1 MTPSILVFAACV
13 AAVTLIAG
21 LAYRRVWV
29 RLRGTAVTPTGFGVF
44 LALALLAASLAFRLP
59 GAVSIAFS
67 IIAGATAIYWLDDLR
82 ELSAR
87 LRMAVSFATGA
98 AVCGLLLSGDATLPL
113 WLVVGACVAAGGVN
127 VVLTNI
133 VNFYDGA
140 DLNLATFIA
149 LTAGGILLLAGGST
163 AMTVSAVA
171 CLGFIAP
178 FAIMNSRPRTIYL
191 GDAGSF
197 AFACLLTMMAI
208 IYLKGD
214 GEVPPTVAIPLA
226 LPAFDTFY
234 VFCIRMIEK
243 HDLMTRNYL
252 HLYQRLNEHR
262 RGFFYLVPQFVNAF
276 MVLAASMV
284 LETVGVHPF
293 VAVALSAIGVTV
305 PFYFACRRFL
315 LPRAAGAGA
324 SS

>member
-1 MTPSILVFAACV
+1 MTPSPLVFAACV

-21 LAYRRVWV
+21 LTYRHVWI
-29 RLRGTAVTPTGFGVF
+29 RLRGTAVTPTGFGAL
-44 LALALLAASLAFRLP
+44 LAVALLAASLTFRLP
-59 GAVSIAFS
+59 VPVCIAFGV
-67 IIAGATAIYWLDDLR
+67 ICGATAIYWLDDLR

-87 LRMAVSFATGA
+87 LRMAVSFATGG
-98 AVCGLLLSGDATLPL
+98 AVCGLLLWGDVNLPL
-113 WLVVGACVAAGGVN
+113 WLIVGACLAAGALN

-149 LTAGGILLLAGGST
+149 LTAIGILVLAGGST
-163 AMTVSAVA
+163 AMTTAAIA

-208 IYLKGD
+208 VYLRGD
-214 GEVPPTVAIPLA
+214 GGLPPTVAIPLA

-243 HDLMTRNYL
+243 HDLLTRNYL
-252 HLYQRLNEHR
+252 HLYQKLNEHR
-262 RGFFYLVPQFVNAF
+262 RGFFYLLPQVINAF
-276 MVLAASMV
+276 LVLALSMV
-284 LETVGVHPF
+284 LEAGGAHPF
-293 VAVALSAIGVTV
+293 IAVAVSAIGVTV

-315 LPRAAGAGA
+315 LPRPAGA
-324 SS
+324 SAPS

>member
-1 MTPSILVFAACV
+1 MTPSLLVFAACV

-21 LAYRRVWV
+21 LAYRRVWI
-29 RLRGTAVTPTGFGVF
+29 RLRGTAATPTGFGVF
-44 LALALLAASLAFRLP
+44 LAAALLAGSLVFHLP
-59 GAVSIAFS
+59 GPVSIAFG

-98 AVCGLLLSGDATLPL
+98 AVCGLLLSGDANLSL
-113 WLVVGACVAAGGVN
+113 WLIVGACLAAGGVN

-149 LTAGGILLLAGGST
+149 LTAAGILLFTGGSI
-163 AMTVSAVA
+163 AMLVSAVA

-197 AFACLLTMMAI
+197 AFASLLTMMTI
-208 IYLKGD
+208 IYLRG
-214 GEVPPTVAIPLA
+214 GRELPPTVAIPLA

-234 VFCIRMIEK
+234 VFCVRMIEK
-243 HDLMTRNYL
+243 HDLLTRNYL
-252 HLYQRLNEHR
+252 HLYQKLNEHR
-262 RGFFYLVPQFVNAF
+262 RGFFYLVPQFANTLMA
-276 MVLAASMV
+276 LAVSMA
-284 LETVGVHPF
+284 LQAAGLHPF
-293 VAVALSAIGVTV
+293 VAVVLSAIGVTV